1 MEEVQA
7 VRTTVI
13 GRSTVHQDRER
24 PTFKDKPGLQMH
36 HRIVDSG
43 ITNSS
48 DLPPVPLYAI
58 KKSPQPME
66 RSPVEA
72 KNLWTGS
79 FRDRFGSTHS
89 RINRQRP
96 PEDAFSIEIDDDIQA
111 ELSAIDNEIQAALA
125 AAEA

>member
-13 GRSTVHQDRER
+13 GRSTVHQERER
-24 PTFKDKPGLQMH
+24 PTFKDKPALKMH

-58 KKSPQPME
+58 KKSPQPMGS
-66 RSPVEA
+66 SPVEA
-72 KNLWTGS
+72 KNL
-79 FRDRFGSTHS
+79 
-89 RINRQRP
+89 QRP

-111 ELSAIDNEIQAALA
+111 ELSAIDN
-125 AAEA
+125 